1 MQPDFRFR
9 KYPENMVTIE
19 VFNME
24 SVKSPE
30 EPNSKLSSS
39 FSKCHSAIC
48 QHGHGFAP
56 ES

>member
-1 MQPDFRFR
+1 MQPEVRFR
-9 KYPENMVTIE
+9 KYPENMVTIL
-19 VFNME
+19 VFSME
-24 SVKSPE
+24 SVKFPE
-30 EPNSKLSSS
+30 EPNSKLRFS